1 MRYNEFKLLEAAL
14 KKPTDIKYVPGIN
27 QLLKDPNHR
36 FTVGDKG
43 ERGILIPLPGQ
54 QIKTLQDRIQGYMVQ
69 NQSQTVSAA
78 YLQTLKGKNNDQ
90 LQSEFKGMT
99 PIMLIAVVDAN
110 IPNVS
115 QVAKMELQTR
125 RVSVLASTL
134 YKSKEIRTA
143 IGANVTDKE
152 AYTIKPSQIFAD
164 EKFPAKKVF
173 DEVIQNKVLLES
185 EIGKHIIEMAKEIQ
199 AGQLP
204 SLANIPKEFHPAIRD
219 YAGEYLGVLALVKDI
234 ANFPTR
240 DQWLEHLG
248 VENLDDIVIYFPP
261 ESNNPLGD
269 SEGYFQNKET
279 GNIILISSKGGKKG
293 APPSITGLKIPA
305 NFKTSNEYKAEA
317 DVIETLQNLPAFE
330 GPLIALNK
338 LKNYSPKSIESFIR
352 TTLPLSESDIDLI
365 KRFSDRKIFSNRD
378 VYRLPA
384 KFRKVIES
392 GPAIKSDATPGGIL
406 HYIYSSALIKAINQ
420 NNALPG
426 FEPMAREILQKNFIQ
441 IFARPKDNTLTF
453 DVLWPNRD
461 MATGKI
467 ELYNKSAAT
476 GIKGKLS
483 FSVT

>member
-1 MRYNEFKLLEAAL
+1 MRYSDFKLVEGAL
-14 KKPTDIKYVPGIN
+14 SKPTDDKYVPGIN
-27 QLLKDPNHR
+27 QLLRDPNHR
-36 FTVGDKG
+36 FPVGKSG

-54 QIKTLQDRIQGYMVQ
+54 QINTLQDRIQGYMVQ
-69 NQSQTVSAA
+69 NQSQTLSAA

-125 RVSVLASTL
+125 QVGVLATTL
-134 YKSKEIRTA
+134 FKSKEIKAA
-143 IGANVTDKE
+143 IGKTVSDKE
-152 AYTIKPSQIFAD
+152 DYVVKPSQIFAD
-164 EKFPAKKVF
+164 EKFPASRVF
-173 DEVIQNKVLLES
+173 DEVIQNKILQES
-185 EIGKHIIEMAKEIQ
+185 EIGRHIIELAQQIQ
-199 AGQLP
+199 SGEVP
-204 SLANIPKEFHPAIRD
+204 TFKNIPKEFQAAIRD
-219 YAGEYLGVLALVKDI
+219 YAGEYLGVLALIEGV

-240 DQWLEHLG
+240 DQWYEHLG
-248 VENLDDIVIYFPP
+248 VENLNDIVIYFPP

-293 APPSITGLKIPA
+293 APPSITGLKIPD
-305 NFKTSNEYKAEA
+305 NLRDSEEYKAEV

-330 GPLIALNK
+330 GPFVALNK
-338 LKNYSPKSIESFIR
+338 IYRSNPDSIEPFIAE
-352 TTLPLSESDIDLI
+352 TLPLSDEDIAMI
-365 KRFSDRKIFSNRD
+365 KDFSDRKRFTRMD
-378 VYRLPA
+378 VTQLPDR
-384 KFRKVIES
+384 FRKVVGK
-392 GPAIKSDATPGGIL
+392 GPDVKADATPGGIL
-406 HYIYSSALIKAINQ
+406 HYTYSSALLKAVNQ

-441 IFARPKDNTLTF
+441 IFARPKGDNLTF
-453 DVLWPNRD
+453 DILWPNKD

>member
-1 MRYNEFKLLEAAL
+1 MRYSDFKLVEGAL
-14 KKPTDIKYVPGIN
+14 SKPTDDKYVLGIN

-36 FTVGDKG
+36 FPVGKSG

-54 QIKTLQDRIQGYMVQ
+54 QINSLQDRIQGYMVQ
-69 NQSQTVSAA
+69 DQSQTLSTS

-90 LQSEFKGMT
+90 LQAEFKSMT

-110 IPNVS
+110 IPNIS
-115 QVAKMELQTR
+115 QVAKIELQTR
-125 RVSVLASTL
+125 QVSVLATTL
-134 YKSKEIRTA
+134 FKSKEIKAA
-143 IGANVTDKE
+143 IGKTVSDKE
-152 AYTIKPSQIFAD
+152 DYLVKPSQIFAD
-164 EKFPAKKVF
+164 EKFPASQVF
-173 DEVIQNKVLLES
+173 DEVIQNKILQES
-185 EIGKHIIEMAKEIQ
+185 EIGRHIIELAQQIQ
-199 AGQLP
+199 SGEVP
-204 SLANIPKEFHPAIRD
+204 TFKNIPKEFQAAIRD
-219 YAGEYLGVLALVKDI
+219 YAGEYLGVLALIEGV

-240 DQWLEHLG
+240 DQWYEHLG

-293 APPSITGLKIPA
+293 APPSITGLKIPD
-305 NFKTSNEYKAEA
+305 NLRDSEEYRAEV

-330 GPLIALNK
+330 GPFIALNK
-338 LKNYSPKSIESFIR
+338 IYEYNPDSIEPFIAE
-352 TTLPLSESDIDLI
+352 TLPLSNEDIAMI
-365 KRFSDRKIFSNRD
+365 KDFSDRKRFSRMD
-378 VYRLPA
+378 VTQLPDR
-384 KFRKVIES
+384 FRKVVGK
-392 GPAIKSDATPGGIL
+392 GPDVKSDATPGGIL
-406 HYIYSSALIKAINQ
+406 HYTYSSALLKAVNQ

-441 IFARPKDNTLTF
+441 IFARPKGDKLTF
-453 DVLWPNRD
+453 DILWPNKD

>member
-1 MRYNEFKLLEAAL
+1 MRYNEFKLSEGAL
-14 KKPTDIKYVPGIN
+14 GRSTDDKYIPGIN
-27 QLLKDPNHR
+27 QLLQDPNHR
-36 FTVGDKG
+36 FPIGKSG
-43 ERGILIPLPGQ
+43 ERGSLIPLPGQ
-54 QIKTLQDRIQGYMVQ
+54 QISILQDKIKGYIIQDDTEKLSPEYIQTLQ
-69 NQSQTVSAA
+69 
-78 YLQTLKGKNNDQ
+78 GKNKDQ
-90 LQSEFKGMT
+90 LQSEFKKMT
-99 PIMLIAVVDAN
+99 PKELITVVDAN

-115 QVAKMELQTR
+115 QLAKIELQTR
-125 RVSVLASTL
+125 QVSVLATTL
-134 YKSKEIRTA
+134 FKSNEIKAA
-143 IGANVTDKE
+143 IGKKVSDKE
-152 AYTIKPSQIFAD
+152 KYPVKPSQIFAD
-164 EKFPAKKVF
+164 EKFPASQVF
-173 DEVIQNKVLLES
+173 NEVIQNKTLQKT
-185 EIGKHIIEMAKEIQ
+185 EIGQHIIELAKQIQ

-204 SLANIPKEFHPAIRD
+204 SLKDVPNEYHAAIRD
-219 YAGEYLGVLALVKDI
+219 YAGEYLGVLALIKGI

-240 DQWLEHLG
+240 DQWYEHLG
-248 VENLDDIVIYFPP
+248 VSNLDNIVIYFPP

-293 APPSITGLKIPA
+293 APPSITGLKIPD

-317 DVIETLQNLPAFE
+317 DVIETLQTLPAFE
-330 GPLIALNK
+330 GPLSALNK
-338 LKNYSPKSIESFIR
+338 LYNYAPKSIDTFIAE
-352 TTLPLSESDIDLI
+352 TLPLTNEDVELI
-365 KRFSDRKIFSNRD
+365 KEYSNRKIYNRRD
-378 VYRLPA
+378 VASLPD
-384 KFRKVIES
+384 KFRKVIGK
-392 GPAIKSDATPGGIL
+392 GPDFQSDATPGGIL

-441 IFARPKDNTLTF
+441 IFARPKSGIITF